1 MGRDCGAS
9 EAGRRRSRAASLWT
23 RRPPG
28 PYNPGMAELA
38 FIKMHGLGNDFV
50 VLDGRPAPIDLPAA
64 AWRRISDRRL
74 GVGCDQFLILEPPAN
89 GRAEVFLRIRNA
101 DGGEAEACGNGTR
114 CVARLVMAETGRD
127 AVAIETVAGLLEAS
141 AAEDGRVAVDMGP
154 ARTAW
159 AEIPLAEPRDTLH
172 LGLALG
178 PLHDPVATNLGN
190 PHATFFVENAETVD
204 LPSLGPQ
211 LERDP
216 LFPERANIGV
226 AQVLG
231 PERLRFRVWERGV
244 GITRACGS
252 GACAAVVA
260 AARRGLT
267 GRSAMVILD
276 GGELEIDWREDGHVL
291 MTGPTTT
298 AFSGTLGA
306 ELLS

>member
-1 MGRDCGAS
+1 
-9 EAGRRRSRAASLWT
+9 
-23 RRPPG
+23 
-28 PYNPGMAELA
+28 MAELA

-50 VLDGRPAPIDLPAA
+50 VLDGRSAPIDLPAE

-141 AAEDGRVAVDMGP
+141 ATEDDRVAVDMGP

-159 AEIPLAEPRDTLH
+159 AEIPLAEPRDSLH

-190 PHATFFVENAETVD
+190 PHATFFVEDAEAVD
-204 LPSLGPQ
+204 LRALGPQ

-216 LFPERANIGV
+216 LFPERANIGI

-231 PERLRFRVWERGV
+231 PKRLRFRVWERGV

-267 GRSAMVILD
+267 GRQATVVLD
-276 GGELEIDWREDGHVL
+276 GGELEIDWREDNRVL